1 MHTPREYLQTDLL
14 RPHLH
19 HHPLHH
25 GLHPCR
31 PNCHRYQRMERVERM
46 EEEMI
51 ASYDALVLRPAEGTR
66 GRGTS
71 FFGVWLRGVA

>member
-1 MHTPREYLQTDLL
+1 
-14 RPHLH
+14 
-19 HHPLHH
+19 
-25 GLHPCR
+25 
-31 PNCHRYQRMERVERM
+31 MERVERM

>member
-1 MHTPREYLQTDLL
+1 
-14 RPHLH
+14 
-19 HHPLHH
+19 
-25 GLHPCR
+25 
-31 PNCHRYQRMERVERM
+31 MERVERM

-51 ASYDALVLRPAEGTR
+51 ASYDAPVLRPAEGMR